1 METPNQAAKKDG
13 FLRNFLQRAV
23 TGIVFVAVIGAAF
36 LLGPYTYAMV
46 LTSIVTLASIEYG
59 RLIRAGG
66 YSPHVLM
73 ALGINIVAFALGFLV
88 NVSNIDYRMLLLVV
102 GLVWLMFLVELFSTN
117 PNPLTNIALTMLCC
131 VYVGIPFALFNL
143 LAFKSGTYDYR
154 PILGLFALVW
164 VNDTGAYLCGVSMGR
179 HKLYER
185 ISPKKTVE
193 GFIGGVI
200 LTMLVGW
207 SAYAFFDDF
216 FFHAGLSFALI
227 SAAIVAIFGTA
238 GDLIESMFKRSV
250 SIKDSGRILPGHGGV
265 LDRFDAVIFVS
276 PIVSLIYYFFT

>member
-1 METPNQAAKKDG
+1 M
-13 FLRNFLQRAV
+13 RNFLQRAV

-200 LTMLVGW
+200 LAMLVGW